1 MWICYEFETYFAKS
15 GSCQKYA
22 IQIMHWFCGLKTLV
36 EIKSPVHFSTV
47 GKTRI
52 LRFII
57 GPLLAKHMEMSE
69 ILTNIDH
76 PVEIEGLNT
85 KIILDS

>member
-1 MWICYEFETYFAKS
+1 M
-15 GSCQKYA
+15 
-22 IQIMHWFCGLKTLV
+22 